1 MRGRLIGRVVHC
13 WMSSL
18 DIDRQPSLEWPA
30 APVPAWPTHATLS
43 GAVQQCRAC
52 ELWEGATHA
61 VIGQGAVHAR
71 VMLVAEHPGDR
82 EDIEGQPLRGARGGC
97 SITDSSGPESL
108 EVTRTSRTSSSTSAT
123 RLAASAGF
131 TSDPI
136 AVRSRRACRGS
147 KPRSGD
153 QARGARVPW
162 RDGGAGPA
170 RLGCAH
176 RA

>member
-1 MRGRLIGRVVHC
+1 
-13 WMSSL
+13 MSSL

-82 EDIEGQPLRGARGGC
+82 EDIEGHPFAAPRGRVLDHGLAFVSDLSAVARW
-97 SITDSSGPESL
+97 L
-108 EVTRTSRTSSSTSAT
+108 SA
-123 RLAASAGF
+123 R
-131 TSDPI
+131 
-136 AVRSRRACRGS
+136 
-147 KPRSGD
+147 
-153 QARGARVPW
+153 
-162 RDGGAGPA
+162 
-170 RLGCAH
+170 
-176 RA
+176 